1 METSCMIKKE
11 EFPANWLEFFLLFL
25 LFLVPT
31 YSISAEVTNDEEIRL
46 KAISTKIL
54 KKIKTKDTYIRTANI
69 SGKVKYSLPFDKKLK
84 LYKTYKIQRDS
95 NIHIKIY
102 IFLRLK
108 VADFVSNKNLVR
120 YKRIKK
126 RVKVKK
132 ASEFNLNIF
141 NKHLD
146 FNLTIK
152 ELNNLLLGLSLIDL
166 GSSQYS
172 SMISGNALTID
183 QEGIKTTIDI
193 RTNEITNISIK
204 NERRVAEIVFSE
216 FAPVYNNKLIDTKT
230 NKNPLITL
238 ENGSILQLPR
248 KITLV
253 TPNFTMQIY
262 HENDIIINNNINQKE
277 FLISK

>member
-1 METSCMIKKE
+1 METSYIIKKE
-11 EFPANWLEFFLLFL
+11 EFLATWLKFFLLLL
-25 LFLVPT
+25 LFFVPT
-31 YSISAEVTNDEEIRL
+31 CAISEEVTNDKKIRL

-54 KKIKTKDTYIRTANI
+54 KKIKAKDTYIRTANI

-108 VADFVSNKNLVR
+108 VADFVSSKNLVR

-146 FNLTIK
+146 FNLTTK
-152 ELNNLLLGLSLIDL
+152 ELNNLLLGLSLIEL
-166 GSSQYS
+166 GNSQYS
-172 SMISGNALTID
+172 SMISGNSLIID

-193 RTNEITNISIK
+193 RTSEITNISIK
-204 NERRVAEIVFSE
+204 NEKRVAEIVFSE

-238 ENGSILQLPR
+238 ENGKILQLPR

-253 TPNFTMQIY
+253 TPNFTMKIY